1 MSDRDDKPRTHDP
14 LGRIHAGLVAAVRQR
29 QASRRRRRRVLAVCA
44 AAAGLLAT
52 TGGAIAVTGTTTG
65 VPAIDRWFDFLEE
78 RRPPPPATHGSAPQ
92 GDVRPAGGTVSSPFE
107 VELGGGARAVAVAYE
122 SRGGMMCIGLAD
134 PGDVEGPPSGGT
146 GCLSKRLLKGELRA
160 VPGRRVGGSGLNTS
174 TGRPAIL
181 VKGFARQ
188 DVRRIVATTTTGKP
202 LASGL
207 SRPWAPSGWDGEP
220 IRAWVAV
227 ITGYLT
233 DPHDGP
239 PLRQIEVEVQL
250 ADGRRVPVR
259 P

>member
-1 MSDRDDKPRTHDP
+1 M
-14 LGRIHAGLVAAVRQR
+14 
-29 QASRRRRRRVLAVCA
+29 
-44 AAAGLLAT
+44 
-52 TGGAIAVTGTTTG
+52 
-65 VPAIDRWFDFLEE
+65 
-78 RRPPPPATHGSAPQ
+78 
-92 GDVRPAGGTVSSPFE
+92 SSPFE